1 MISNR
6 PVDKL
11 FDTGLVIDLQRTVK
25 RLYIITVA
33 YVIEITATYLMT
45 QTRIALD
52 KRPVTSHDGP
62 RFSLCQK

>member
-11 FDTGLVIDLQRTVK
+11 FDTGLIIDLQRTVK

-52 KRPVTSHDGP
+52 QRPVTSHDGP